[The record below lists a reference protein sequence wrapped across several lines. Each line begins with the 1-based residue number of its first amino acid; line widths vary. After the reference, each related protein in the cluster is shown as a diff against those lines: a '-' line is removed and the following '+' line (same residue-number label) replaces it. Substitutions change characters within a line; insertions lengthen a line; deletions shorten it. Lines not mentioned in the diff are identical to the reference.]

1 MKKLIVGSVAALL
14 LCLMVYQPSLLEIIK
29 LRTFDALIQIEQ
41 PTGNVVVLNLT
52 EDNIHEEGGWPFPR
66 KRLAEIHTNL
76 IDRGAASVSWVAAFS
91 EPDRFGGDDL
101 FAQALSHNPSV
112 LAMFETDGY
121 KEPLKTEGTVILGND
136 VGGIQATGVTQNIKP
151 LRDVALQGIVS
162 APVDADNL
170 VRRMPLLMRSQDGWI
185 ASFGTQLLKA
195 VTGTSTYL
203 IKTNQNGIQEIRVKQ
218 LNPIPTDSNGRVWV
232 NWIQTDTT
240 SLDKMDVAGKMVI
253 VGTTAK
259 GILPQV
265 ATPIG
270 LVYPHQIQASL
281 LETII
286 HASNKPMPMIP
297 QGALLY
303 EILNFM
309 FGVLLVFIFINYLG
323 VYLGLAL
330 SVASIT
336 AMGAFGVYL
345 IQLGILIDVTW
356 VMISQFVVASATFY
370 LNYKEQYKLRQL
382 IKKQFEHYLDPRQVK
397 RLQDNPDLLKLGGE
411 KRYCTFLFTDVRGF
425 TALSERVSPEQVT
438 YIMNRALTAQQSAVA
453 QCHGCVDKYIGDAMM
468 AIFGAPLDL
477 DNHEDWAIK
486 CAKKIQLNMIDLN
499 KEFEAE
505 GLPAIQIGIGI
516 NSGEAIIGNMG
527 SASRFDYTAIG
538 DAVNIAARLESGT
551 KLAGVDVLIGIST
564 KQRSGSSLKELPA
577 IEAKGKAE
585 KLKVFTLTQENNND

>member
-1 MKKLIVGSVAALL
+1 MEKTIIGAVVALL
-14 LCLMVYQPSLLEIIK
+14 FSLSIYQPSLLEVIK
-29 LRTFDALIQIEQ
+29 LRTFDALVQTQE
-41 PTGNVVVLNLT
+41 PTGNLVVLNLT
-52 EDNIHEEGGWPFPR
+52 EDDIHQEGGWPFPR
-66 KRLAEIHTNL
+66 QRLAEIHVDLLNA
-76 IDRGAASVSWVAAFS
+76 GAVSVSWVAVFS
-91 EPDRFGGDDL
+91 EPDRFGGDAA
-101 FAQALSHNPSV
+101 FAEALSYNPSV
-112 LAMFETDGY
+112 IAMFETDGF
-121 KEPLKTEGTVILGND
+121 KDTPKTEGTVILGDD
-136 VGGIQATGVTQNIKP
+136 VGGIQAQGVTQNIKP

-162 APVDADNL
+162 APVDVDNL
-170 VRRMPLLMRSQDGWI
+170 LRRMPLLMRSPDGWL

-195 VTGTSTYL
+195 ATSTSTYV
-203 IKTNQNGIQEIRVKQ
+203 IKTNANGIQEVRVKQ
-218 LNPIPTDSNGRVWV
+218 LNPIPTDSDGRVWV
-232 NWIQTDTT
+232 NWINTDST
-240 SLDKMDVAGKMVI
+240 SLTKMDVAGKMVI
-253 VGTTAK
+253 IGTTAK

-281 LETII
+281 LETIL

-303 EILNFM
+303 EILIFAV
-309 FGVLLVFIFINYLG
+309 GVLLVFIFINYLG

-345 IQLGILIDVTW
+345 IQRGILIDVTW
-356 VMISQFVVASATFY
+356 AMISQFVVAAATFY

-397 RLQDNPDLLKLGGE
+397 RLQDNPGLLKLGGE

-425 TALSERVSPEQVT
+425 TALSERVSPEEVA

-453 QCHGCVDKYIGDAMM
+453 ECHGMVDKYIGDAMM

-486 CAKKIQLNMIDLN
+486 CAKQIQINMEELN
-499 KEFEAE
+499 KEFTAK
-505 GLPAIQIGIGI
+505 GLPPIQIGIGI
-516 NSGEAIIGNMG
+516 NSGDAIIGNMG
-527 SASRFDYTAIG
+527 SDQRFDYTAIG

-551 KLAGVDVLIGIST
+551 KAAEVDVLIGIST
-564 KQRSGSSLKELPA
+564 KQRSGSSLKELPP
-577 IEAKGKAE
+577 IEAKGKTE
-585 KLKVFTLTQENNND
+585 KLNVFTLT

>member
-1 MKKLIVGSVAALL
+1 MEKTIIGAVVALL
-14 LCLMVYQPSLLEIIK
+14 FSLLIYQPSLLEVIK
-29 LRTFDALIQIEQ
+29 LRTFDALVQTQE
-41 PTGNVVVLNLT
+41 PTGNLVVLNLT
-52 EDNIHEEGGWPFPR
+52 EDDIHQEGGWPFPR
-66 KRLAEIHTNL
+66 QRLAEIHVDLLNA
-76 IDRGAASVSWVAAFS
+76 GAVSVSWVAVFS
-91 EPDRFGGDDL
+91 EPDRFGGDAA
-101 FAQALSHNPSV
+101 FAEALSYNPSV
-112 LAMFETDGY
+112 IAMFETDGF
-121 KEPLKTEGTVILGND
+121 KDTPKTEGTVILGDD
-136 VGGIQATGVTQNIKP
+136 VGGIQAQGVTQNIKP

-162 APVDADNL
+162 APVDVDNL
-170 VRRMPLLMRSQDGWI
+170 LRRMPLLMRSPDGWL

-195 VTGTSTYL
+195 ATSTSTYV
-203 IKTNQNGIQEIRVKQ
+203 IKTNANGIQEVRVKQ
-218 LNPIPTDSNGRVWV
+218 LNPIPTDSDGRVWV
-232 NWIQTDTT
+232 NWINTDST
-240 SLDKMDVAGKMVI
+240 SLTEMDVAGKMVI
-253 VGTTAK
+253 IGTTAK

-281 LETII
+281 LETIL

-303 EILNFM
+303 EILIFAV
-309 FGVLLVFIFINYLG
+309 GVLLVFIFINYLG

-345 IQLGILIDVTW
+345 IQRGILIDVTW
-356 VMISQFVVASATFY
+356 AMISQFVVAAATFY

-397 RLQDNPDLLKLGGE
+397 RLQDNPGLLKLGGE

-425 TALSERVSPEQVT
+425 TALSERVSPEEVA

-453 QCHGCVDKYIGDAMM
+453 ECHGMVDKYIGDAMM

-486 CAKKIQLNMIDLN
+486 CAKQIQINMEELN
-499 KEFEAE
+499 KEFTAK
-505 GLPAIQIGIGI
+505 GLPPIQIGIGI
-516 NSGEAIIGNMG
+516 NSGDAIIGNMG
-527 SASRFDYTAIG
+527 SDQRFDYTAIG

-551 KLAGVDVLIGIST
+551 KAAEVDVLIGIST
-564 KQRSGSSLKELPA
+564 KQRSGSSLKELPP
-577 IEAKGKAE
+577 IEAKGKTE
-585 KLKVFTLTQENNND
+585 KLNVFTLT